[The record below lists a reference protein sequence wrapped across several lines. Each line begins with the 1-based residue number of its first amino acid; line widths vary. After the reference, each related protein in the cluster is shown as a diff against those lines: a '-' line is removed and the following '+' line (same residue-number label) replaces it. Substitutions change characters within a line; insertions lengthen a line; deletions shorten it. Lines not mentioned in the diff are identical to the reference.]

1 MDRPSNGVRSAHARL
16 SLARARSTV
25 ERAARY
31 MRVYWWLWQQ
41 QTIAGRRQFVLAV
54 LMGLASRFGHLLV
67 LVVSMKCAIWLF
79 KPSSLPPI
87 VTQALPGGAE
97 SGLLMPLLFLL
108 PGAVMFGALFAQHM
122 HGSLSDAHKSEFAYK
137 IALRSATRQFSQ
149 SRPSSPLKRKE
160 AVAIAAGIGRQF
172 ERLIARLV
180 RVETN
185 VLSIIIQSLSLVMAM
200 ALGMFL
206 NPIIASITLT
216 LGFVAAA
223 VFVTFRHGHFQKL
236 TKERE
241 VLQRDLVE
249 ARKRL
254 IDGLVSR
261 VSEPGDTR
269 GMEQLASEFDVVARR
284 RRIREAGFR
293 SISNSVVAGGQS
305 VLILGLL
312 LAIYLWGAPKEAHE
326 IGNAIVLLVVLRAA
340 LGLIRSISVS
350 AVALSGDYVML
361 VELAEGRAV
370 TVTEGTDAD
379 LLDREEQDI

>member
-1 MDRPSNGVRSAHARL
+1 MDRPSNGVRWASAR
-16 SLARARSTV
+16 SSSSRARSTA

-31 MRVYWWLWQQ
+31 TRVYWWLWQQ

-54 LMGLASRFGHLLV
+54 LFGLASRFGHLLV

-79 KPSSLPPI
+79 KPSSLPSI
-87 VTQALPGGAE
+87 LTKVLPGGAE
-97 SGLLMPLLFLL
+97 SGLLMPLLFLF
-108 PGAVMFGALFAQHM
+108 PGAVMFGTLFAQHM
-122 HGSLSDAHKSEFAYK
+122 HAKLSDAHKSEFAYR
-137 IALRSATRQFSQ
+137 IALRSANQQFGR
-149 SRPSSPLKRKE
+149 SRTSNPLNRKDTI
-160 AVAIAAGIGRQF
+160 AIAGSIGRQF
-172 ERLIARLV
+172 ERLTARLV

-185 VLSIIIQSLSLVMAM
+185 VLSIIIQTSSLIMAM
-200 ALGMFL
+200 LLGMFL
-206 NPIIASITLT
+206 NPVIAAVTLT
-216 LGFVAAA
+216 LGFVSAA
-223 VFVTFRHGHFQKL
+223 VFVSFRHGHFQKL

-241 VLQRDLVE
+241 VLQRELVE

-254 IDGLVSR
+254 LDGLASR
-261 VSEPGDTR
+261 VSSPVDAR
-269 GMEQLASEFDVVARR
+269 GLEQITSDFDSVARR

-293 SISNSVVAGGQS
+293 SLSNSVVSGGQS

-370 TVTEGTDAD
+370 TETESGDAEM
-379 LLDREEQDI
+379 LDREDQDI